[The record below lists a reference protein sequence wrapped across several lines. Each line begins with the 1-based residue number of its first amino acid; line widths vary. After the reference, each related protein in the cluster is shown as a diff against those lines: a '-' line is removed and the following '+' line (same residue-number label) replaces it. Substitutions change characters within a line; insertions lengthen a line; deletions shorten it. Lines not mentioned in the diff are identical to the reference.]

1 MSRSEHQGHDV
12 AASWPNLNAAVTGLD
27 RRTLDAIYRHPL
39 AHNVSWREVVTL
51 LTAIGEAEEQHNG
64 EYMFRAGGEHLSM
77 QKPHDKDL
85 TGSDVM
91 ELRHFLNRA
100 GWSPD
105 AHSLP
110 QADMELRPSSL
121 IVVIDHAGAKIYRID
136 GGADDSRGVI
146 FYNPE
151 HLLHHIE
158 RAAHD
163 TDRDEKYP
171 EDERFFEHIASALS
185 VGGKIVVIG
194 HGKGQSNEADHLS
207 AFLLAHHKD
216 THARIVREMVADL
229 PHLTT
234 PELVQLGVHALGPG

>member
-1 MSRSEHQGHDV
+1 MSHPENQGHD
-12 AASWPNLNAAVTGLD
+12 AAAPPPNLNAAMTGVD

-39 AHNVSWREVVTL
+39 AHNLSWREVVTL
-51 LTAIGEAEEQHNG
+51 FTAIGQAEEQHNG
-64 EYMFRAGGEHLSM
+64 EYLFRAGGEHLSM

-105 AHSLP
+105 AQSMP
-110 QADMELRPSSL
+110 QADVELRPSSL

-136 GGADDSRGVI
+136 GSADSQGVI

-163 TDRDEKYP
+163 NDRDENYP
-171 EDERFFEHIASALS
+171 DDERFFEHVASTLS

-207 AFLLAHHKD
+207 AYLLAHHKD
-216 THARIVREMVADL
+216 THARIVREMVTDL

-234 PELVQLGVHALGPG
+234 PELVQLGAHALEQG